1 MSHLRVKKG
10 FKLMGD
16 FFISHVL
23 IALRSLGNAMSFGG
37 RLQFLQS
44 IFRRLFRLV
53 KREVVVT
60 DFDGTFRMQLRLSEH
75 MQRRIFWMGY
85 YSTDIVALLK
95 RELRQDMVVVDVGAN
110 IGEISLVAAQRV
122 GVAGKVI
129 AFEPVSAIAERL
141 TEHVQMNDLSQ
152 VIIRREALG
161 KAGSGRMPIYG
172 SCGQDAS
179 EENLGLA
186 SLYGERAG
194 QNPIEYVDVITL
206 DDALASLSLARV
218 DLIKIDVEGGE
229 LACLQGAGGV
239 LRRFRPML
247 IVEVQAFSAR
257 QAGWNVDELF
267 QYLQGFG
274 YVFFTI
280 DCSGFK
286 FIDRF
291 SECIL
296 QGARGSE
303 G

>member
-1 MSHLRVKKG
+1 
-10 FKLMGD
+10 MGY

-23 IALRSLGNAMSFGG
+23 IALRSLGNAMSLGG
-37 RLQFLQS
+37 RLRLPQAIL
-44 IFRRLFRLV
+44 RRAFRLV
-53 KREVVVT
+53 QSEVVVT
-60 DFDGTFRMQLRLSEH
+60 DFDGAFRMRLRLSEH

-85 YSTDIVALLK
+85 YSTDVVALLK

-110 IGEISLVAAQRV
+110 IGEITLVAAQRV
-122 GVAGKVI
+122 GGAGKVI
-129 AFEPVSAIAERL
+129 AFEPVSLIAERL
-141 TEHVQMNDLSQ
+141 AEHVRINDLSQ

-172 SCGQDAS
+172 SCGQDVS
-179 EENLGLA
+179 DEHFGLA
-186 SLYGERAG
+186 SLYGECAG

-206 DDALASLSLARV
+206 DDALASISLTRV

-229 LACLQGAGGV
+229 LACLQGAGRV

-247 IVEVQAFSAR
+247 IVEVQAFSAS

-274 YVFFTI
+274 YEFFTI
-280 DCSGFK
+280 
-286 FIDRF
+286 
-291 SECIL
+291 
-296 QGARGSE
+296 GSKGRLNVLDLSSLTDFQNVFCRVPE